1 MPGLAGRLMNP
12 IDLEDLRGVLCVL
25 VRVVLS
31 WDLLAVCTGIGH
43 FDPKSIFLGE
53 IVILPENKSDFMRER
68 WLRFRCPPEV
78 SVKQQQLHSN
88 SNGVTRQFSDVM
100 LAHPLV
106 ERHVRR
112 SRRSLRHLRAQTL
125 PSQLSAAGNGQLLH
139 PAAEESSQLQS
150 TNTAA
155 AGMERMTSASTAA
168 RAAAFR
174 AKRTHSAIETDL

>member
-68 WLRFRCPPEV
+68 WLRFRWPFASNEV
-78 SVKQQQLHSN
+78 K
-88 SNGVTRQFSDVM
+88 FSPKAEGGLR
-100 LAHPLV
+100 LA
-106 ERHVRR
+106 
-112 SRRSLRHLRAQTL
+112 
-125 PSQLSAAGNGQLLH
+125 
-139 PAAEESSQLQS
+139 
-150 TNTAA
+150 TAWTT
-155 AGMERMTSASTAA
+155 EIIS
-168 RAAAFR
+168 
-174 AKRTHSAIETDL
+174 